1 MDVMKKIFRYAALL
15 VLLFCMGCSDWLDV
29 RPKSQVKEDD
39 LFTSESGFRDALI
52 GIYALMGRTDT
63 YGGNSTMGFLD
74 ILSQTYSSVVYDY
87 NKALVY
93 DYQDETI
100 KKVVD
105 TLWSSNYYAIA
116 NCNYLLQNISKHG
129 GVLSEKVRPLV
140 EGEALALRA
149 FLHFDLLRGFAPS
162 YKMGAND
169 PGGFLT

>member
-100 KKVVD
+100 KKCGGH
-105 TLWSSNYYAIA
+105 TL
-116 NCNYLLQNISKHG
+116 
-129 GVLSEKVRPLV
+129 E
-140 EGEALALRA
+140 
-149 FLHFDLLRGFAPS
+149 F
-162 YKMGAND
+162 
-169 PGGFLT
+169 